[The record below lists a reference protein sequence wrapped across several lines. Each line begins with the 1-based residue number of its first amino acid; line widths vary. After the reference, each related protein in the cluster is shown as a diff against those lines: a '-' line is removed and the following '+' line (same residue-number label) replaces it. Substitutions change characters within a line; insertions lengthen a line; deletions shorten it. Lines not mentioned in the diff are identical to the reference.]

1 MQLKKTVVAS
11 LLSLGVVLVGLTA
24 YAQMQRPYKDGSV
37 WNVAFIKMKPGMES
51 AYLSYIAT
59 DWKRE
64 QEALK
69 KEGLIVSYK
78 VLATEAH
85 GTTDWNLLL
94 MTEYK
99 NMATLEANQQKMD
112 QLGQQLFGSDEKI
125 RQGYKDRLEIR
136 EVMGERLAREI
147 VLEPRPKSTP

>member
-1 MQLKKTVVAS
+1 
-11 LLSLGVVLVGLTA
+11 
-24 YAQMQRPYKDGSV
+24 V

-51 AYLSYIAT
+51 AYLNYLAN

-69 KEGLIVSYK
+69 KEGLILSYK

-85 GTTDWNLLL
+85 GTTDWNMLL

-99 NMATLEANQQKMD
+99 DLATMEANQQKMD
-112 QLGQQLFGSDEKI
+112 QVGQQLFGSDEKI

-136 EVMGERLAREI
+136 EVMGERIAREI
-147 VLEPRPKSTP
+147 VLEPRTKSKP

>member
-1 MQLKKTVVAS
+1 MQFKKTVAAA
-11 LLSLGVVLVGLTA
+11 LLALGVVFAGWST
-24 YAQMQRPYKDGSV
+24 YAQMQRPYRDGTV

-51 AYLSYIAT
+51 AYLTYLSN

-64 QEALK
+64 QEAFK
-69 KEGLIVSYK
+69 KNGLILSYK

-85 GTTDWNLLL
+85 GTGDWNMLL

-99 NMATLEANQQKMD
+99 DLATMEANQQKMEEV
-112 QLGQQLFGSDEKI
+112 GQQIFGSDEKV
-125 RQGYKDRLEIR
+125 RQGYKERLEIR

-147 VLEPRPKSTP
+147 ILEPRAKSIP